1 MQRDIGVHNEV
12 VRRLTAQLVGIGR
25 AVWVQRAA
33 AVDVIAQVVLPHH
46 LRQGAAHSVGRG
58 AGGWRLAAA
67 AEYASVCAGGR

>member
-12 VRRLTAQLVGIGR
+12 VRRLAAQLVGIGR

-46 LRQGAAHSVGRG
+46 LRQGAADRRRRLV
-58 AGGWRLAAA
+58 AGGGGG
-67 AEYASVCAGGR
+67 VCIGVRRRPLS

>member
-1 MQRDIGVHNEV
+1 MQCDIGVDNKV
-12 VRRLTAQLVGIGR
+12 VRRLAAQLVGIGR

-46 LRQGAAHSVGRG
+46 LRQWAAASVGHG
-58 AGGWRLAAA
+58 PGGWRLAAA